1 MPSENNDGS
10 SSPSSSSNSG
20 QSESGSDSGSDNGSN
35 GGSVPVPVTVPVPV
49 LVPLPVP
56 VPVSVPVPTD
66 LSGSLP
72 VSVPASDKTI
82 PVVVPIVSTSSSV
95 TTTGEGY
102 AIVQESGKSADGA
115 DITRVTFDTTNPELY
130 DPQIYENLSEVVDIY
145 DTVAASQTSVL
156 LDQIKLYAGQIQC
169 SDFHG
174 KGTIDDY
181 TTLFQAAGR
190 IATESKQIELDVDI
204 EGFNEFANAADELSE
219 LFSGFIIKLQN
230 INIITDIT
238 FLTSIS
244 IALGKIVNLSNI
256 FGKFKQSIFAT
267 TAIKI
272 PKSAHDTKVVIE
284 GVMSELNCAMQY
296 INHFV
301 APTGNLHDA
310 DLSAAEKNII
320 AKSVDTIDNWNNLC
334 EHGVSIAMS
343 DNVDIQYI
351 QHASIAL
358 KQTTVNLKSAASTLK
373 AKLAAFNRV

>member
-1 MPSENNDGS
+1 M
-10 SSPSSSSNSG
+10 
-20 QSESGSDSGSDNGSN
+20 
-35 GGSVPVPVTVPVPV
+35 
-49 LVPLPVP
+49 
-56 VPVSVPVPTD
+56 
-66 LSGSLP
+66 
-72 VSVPASDKTI
+72 
-82 PVVVPIVSTSSSV
+82 
-95 TTTGEGY
+95 
-102 AIVQESGKSADGA
+102 
-115 DITRVTFDTTNPELY
+115 
-130 DPQIYENLSEVVDIY
+130 
-145 DTVAASQTSVL
+145 
-156 LDQIKLYAGQIQC
+156 
-169 SDFHG
+169 
-174 KGTIDDY
+174 
-181 TTLFQAAGR
+181 
-190 IATESKQIELDVDI
+190 
-204 EGFNEFANAADELSE
+204 
-219 LFSGFIIKLQN
+219 
-230 INIITDIT
+230 
-238 FLTSIS
+238 TSIS

-358 KQTTVNLKSAASTLK
+358 KQTTVNLKSAATTLK
-373 AKLAAFNRV
+373 AKLAAFHRV